1 MQVRWS
7 QAHRVAVID
16 PEGDLGIRTMV
27 EMKNTITSL
36 LAEGVRVMILDCSGI
51 QRMEAMSLGVLVER
65 LCRARELHGTLAL
78 ASLSPDLMA
87 RLVELRVHSLF
98 QIFDSVPAALERLV
112 GAGSEVAVA
121 LSVAA

>member
-16 PEGDLGIRTMV
+16 AEGDLGIRTMV
-27 EMKNTITSL
+27 EMKNGITSL
-36 LAEGVRVMILDCSGI
+36 LAEGVRVLILDCAGV
-51 QRMEAMSLGVLVER
+51 QRMDAMSLGVLVER

-78 ASLSPDLMA
+78 ANLCPDLVT

-98 QIFDSVPAALERLV
+98 QVFDSVPVALERLA
-112 GAGSEVAVA
+112 GAGSELA